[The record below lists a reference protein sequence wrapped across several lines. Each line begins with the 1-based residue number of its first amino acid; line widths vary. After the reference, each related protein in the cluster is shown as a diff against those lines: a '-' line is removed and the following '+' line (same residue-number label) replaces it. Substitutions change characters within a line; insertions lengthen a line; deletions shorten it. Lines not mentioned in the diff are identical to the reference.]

1 MRYAAIDIGSNAV
14 RLLISE
20 VEEHEE
26 RPKKLKLLRIP
37 IRLGFDTFENGNI
50 SEARLANLERTIKVY
65 KLMMEIYD
73 VKHYRACATS
83 AMRDAKNKDEI
94 LRRIK
99 EDTGLVIDVISGD
112 EEASIVYET
121 HIAEILEPDHR
132 YLYIDV
138 GGGSTEL
145 TLFSKNKIKSAG
157 SFNIGTIRMLGD
169 QVDTAEWDRMKK
181 WIRQNVQYD
190 EEVFGIGSGGNINTI
205 FQLSRK
211 RQGRPLSYDFI
222 LDFCKEIKEVNIEER
237 IRLYNMKPDR
247 ADVIIP
253 ACKIFLA
260 VMKWG
265 NIKNIFVPQIGLVD
279 GIVQMLVREH
289 QAVIK

>member
-20 VEEHEE
+20 VEENED

-37 IRLGFDTFENGNI
+37 IRLGFDTFENGKI

-94 LRRIK
+94 LQRIK

-145 TLFSKNKIKSAG
+145 TLFSKNKIKSAA
-157 SFNIGTIRMLGD
+157 SFNVGTIRILGD
-169 QVDTAEWDRMKK
+169 QVDNTEWERMRK
-181 WIRQNVQYD
+181 WIRQNVRQE

-211 RQGRPLSYDFI
+211 RIGRPLSYDFI
-222 LDFCKEIKEVNIEER
+222 RDFCNEITDVSIEER
-237 IRLYNMKPDR
+237 VRLYSMKPDR

-253 ACKIFLA
+253 ACKIFLT

-265 NIKNIFVPQIGLVD
+265 KIKNIFVPQIGLVD
-279 GIVQMLVREH
+279 GIVQMLVKEH
-289 QAVIK
+289 QAVPK